1 MTLVSINFLNQ
12 NNKSFQNSNVKLQRI
27 AKVMEFVRVLEIVSA
42 MIIGIQKQTALVFS
56 KLYLT

>member
-1 MTLVSINFLNQ
+1 MYVSINFLNQ

-42 MIIGIQKQTALVFS
+42 MLIGIQKQTALVFS

>member
-1 MTLVSINFLNQ
+1 
-12 NNKSFQNSNVKLQRI
+12 VKLQRI

-56 KLYLT
+56 KLYLA